1 MLFLGNDTRRYG
13 WFGGCV
19 MAITI
24 NHQTN
29 DISATSGSLTIDGLA
44 VGGGGGGLD
53 VGSTASDTT
62 ITATSDNTSYHVTAL
77 AVDATIAAPTGT
89 PADGHRLLY
98 RIKDNGTERLLTW
111 NAIFRA
117 TGTTLPAGTSA
128 GKVMYVGTIYN
139 SQDSKWDVISVTV
152 EI

>member
-1 MLFLGNDTRRYG
+1 MLRMGHDTRRHG
-13 WFGGCV
+13 RLGGCV
-19 MAITI
+19 MAVTI

-29 DISATSGSLTIDGLA
+29 DISATSGSMTIDGVA
-44 VGGGGGGLD
+44 AGGGGTN
-53 VGSTASDTT
+53 VGSTTSDTT

-77 AVDATIAAPTGT
+77 AVNATIASPSGT
-89 PADGHRLLY
+89 PVDGHRLVY
-98 RIKDNGTERLLTW
+98 RIKDNGTARTLTW

-117 TGTTLPAGTSA
+117 IGTTLPAGTSA